1 MPKLIKTKVEM
12 EGRTF
17 EEYALVDEDELPPWT
32 DEEELGIVGF
42 PIPRVDGA
50 ERVSGTAQYT
60 HDVRLPGMAYTAA
73 LTSPHPHARLVS
85 VDVSEARTLPGVL
98 GVLTRTEVHEQLQG
112 GVRRMFT
119 DQLRYAGEIVA
130 AVVATDPDIARD
142 AVALIKAEYEQL
154 PHVVDIEVAAQP
166 DSPKVHTNGNI
177 FGDKPQLVER
187 GDVVA
192 GFAEADVAIEHT
204 YRTATQLHSCLEPHG
219 SVAYWEG
226 DSLTIYESTQHV
238 FGVRNAMARWLGL
251 PQNKVRAICQY
262 IGGGFGS
269 KAGPG
274 AHSVFAALLAKQIG
288 RPVQFMLDRT
298 TEQIGGGNRSA
309 MVMKVRL
316 GAKNDGTLTAM
327 DLHCLA
333 DVGAYGPWLPFFA
346 GPALMSYRCPN
357 ARSETLGLYTNT
369 GSFMAFRAPGFVEGT
384 FAIESAIDEL
394 AMALKMDSLA
404 LRRQNIPDHDQTN
417 GSAFSNYPIEECFQQ
432 GAERI
437 EWHTRTNGH
446 TSSQDRIRRGIGMS
460 NQIWWGGG
468 GPPAYATV
476 EVNTDGTATLR
487 TGTQDIGTGTKTVLT
502 QVCAEELGLP
512 LAAIT
517 TVLGDS
523 GSGQYAP
530 ISGGSMTVPSM
541 APAVRSAARD
551 ARLQLLDIVSQM
563 LERPVEALEIRDG
576 QIYEGAEN
584 HGPVKNLIGKLGD
597 VMIIGNGSRG
607 PNPDGVTII
616 TSGAQFVE
624 VAVDTLTGRI
634 QVLRVIAAHDCGRI
648 VNPLTYRS
656 QIEGGIIQAIGYAL
670 TEQRVMDEHSGI
682 QLNADLGDYKIP
694 TLADIPEI
702 EVLRIDFPDLVANPT
717 GAKGAGEPPIIP
729 TPAAIANAVYDAIG
743 VRIRELPMTPD
754 KVLAALQ
761 QQ

>member
-17 EEYALVDEDELPPWT
+17 EEYALVDADELPPWT

-42 PIPRVDGA
+42 PTPRVDGA

-85 VDVSEARTLPGVL
+85 VDVSEARALPGVL
-98 GVLTRTEVHEQLQG
+98 GVLTRTEAHEQLQG

-130 AVVATDPDIARD
+130 AVAATDPDIARD
-142 AVALIKAEYEQL
+142 AVALIKSEYEQL

-166 DSPKVHTNGNI
+166 DAPKVHTNGNI
-177 FGDKPQLVER
+177 FGGKPQIVER
-187 GDVVA
+187 GDIDT
-192 GFAEADVAIEHT
+192 GFAEADVTIEHT

-219 SVAYWEG
+219 SVAHWEG

-251 PQNKVRAICQY
+251 SQNKVRAICQY

-274 AHSVFAALLAKQIG
+274 VNSVFAALLAKQIG

-309 MVMKVRL
+309 MVMMVRL

-346 GPALMSYRCPN
+346 GPALMSYRCPH

-384 FAIESAIDEL
+384 FAIESALDEL
-394 AMALKMDSLA
+394 ATALKLDPLA

-417 GSAFSNYPIEECFQQ
+417 GSAFSNYPIEACFQQ

-437 EWHTRTNGH
+437 EWHARTNGQ
-446 TSSQDRIRRGIGMS
+446 TSSHDRMRRGIGMS

-476 EVNTDGTATLR
+476 EVNTDGSATLR

-551 ARLQLLDIVSQM
+551 ARIRLLDIVSQM

-584 HGPVKNLIGKLGD
+584 HGRLKDLIGKLGD

-624 VAVDTLTGRI
+624 VAVDTLTGHI

-648 VNPLTYRS
+648 INPLTYRS

-670 TEQRVMDEHSGI
+670 TEQRVMDANSGI
-682 QLNADLGDYKIP
+682 QLNANLGDYKLP

-702 EVLRIDFPDLVANPT
+702 EVLRIDIPDLVANPT

-743 VRIRELPMTPD
+743 IRIRELPMTPD

-761 QQ
+761 RQ